1 LILNTSSAK
10 NYIWEVKKSKTL
22 KYRQVFIYPNGCFQ
36 TSNGLIVMCKVSTV
50 KAAHMCVARI
60 TCVRGQGRLEGV
72 PFIDDY
78 ISTQEQVRFLSS
90 SLPGHGFHSCSVSD
104 PYSFYPDLDSDP
116 AFEAE

>member
-1 LILNTSSAK
+1 
-10 NYIWEVKKSKTL
+10 
-22 KYRQVFIYPNGCFQ
+22 
-36 TSNGLIVMCKVSTV
+36 MCKVSTV

-116 AFEAE
+116 AFEAEWIPIRIQGLDDQKCYKFYSWKKSKHFFDRKL